1 MPISLGM
8 VAAAIARRA
17 GQTVAVGAT
26 AIAIV
31 TIECAS
37 AKAQT
42 APVRP
47 DQLAFRALYEE
58 LIETN
63 TTLSEG
69 SCTLAA
75 ERMGARLLAAGFDA
89 SAVRVLVLGDRPK
102 EGNLAAVLRGSDPS
116 IPPLLLLAHIDVVEA
131 NRADWARDPFTLVE
145 EDGYFYARGAFDDK
159 AQAAVWVDTL
169 VRLKTEGFTPRR
181 DIKIALTCGEETS
194 DTWNGVEWLL
204 EHHPDAL
211 SAGFALNEGARS
223 RLDGDGN
230 RLALE
235 IQAGEKV
242 YQDFQ
247 LEITNPGGHSSRPI
261 PDNAIDRLANG
272 LARLGDG
279 PFPLDVNPTVRA
291 YLIAMAGVT
300 PALAA
305 DLRAVAAEQPD
316 AAAAARLSAADP
328 ALNAIMRT
336 TCTPTMVNAGHAP
349 NALPQRARAN
359 VNCRILPG
367 HTAAE
372 VTIELERMIADA
384 GIVVTLVGE
393 PDPVSP
399 PPPLTPAI
407 LDPIVAAAAS
417 QWPGVPVVPSMA
429 TGATDGRFTN
439 AAGIPTYGVTGLFTD
454 PDGGGTHG
462 LNERIRV
469 RSLYE
474 GRDFLFDLVKAYAV
488 QAD

>member
-1 MPISLGM
+1 MRKLIGVVLGASLL
-8 VAAAIARRA
+8 A
-17 GQTVAVGAT
+17 GHAQ
-26 AIAIV
+26 
-31 TIECAS
+31 
-37 AKAQT
+37 AQT
-42 APVRP
+42 TSAASPLRP
-47 DQLAFRALYEE
+47 DQAAFRELYKE
-58 LIETN
+58 LVETN
-63 TTLSEG
+63 TTLSAG

-75 ERMGARLLAAGFDA
+75 ERMAARLRAAGMPAD
-89 SAVRVLVLGDRPK
+89 RVNVLFTSEHPK
-102 EGNLAAVLRGSDPS
+102 EGSLVAVYPGTSKKLRPM
-116 IPPLLLLAHIDVVEA
+116 LLLAHIDVVEA
-131 NRADWARDPFTLVE
+131 NRADWERDPFTLVE
-145 EDGYFYARGAFDDK
+145 EGGYFYARGTADDK
-159 AQAAVWVDTL
+159 AQAAIWVDTL
-169 VRLKTEGFTPRR
+169 IRLKAGGFTPRR

-204 EHHPDAL
+204 ETHPDAL

-223 RLDGDGN
+223 RLDANGN

-247 LEITNPGGHSSRPI
+247 LEITNPGGHSSRPV

-272 LARLGDG
+272 LVRLWDQ
-279 PFPLDVNPTVRA
+279 PFPLEVNPTVRA
-291 YLIAMAGVT
+291 YLDAMAGVA

-305 DLRAVAAEQPD
+305 DMRAVAAAQPD
-316 AAAAARLSAADP
+316 PAAAARLSAADP
-328 ALNAIMRT
+328 GLNSMMRT

-367 HTAAE
+367 HRAAE
-372 VTIELERMIADA
+372 VKAELERRIADP

-407 LDPIVAAAAS
+407 LNPILAAAAAH
-417 QWPGVPVVPSMA
+417 WPGVPVVPSMA

-439 AAGIPTYGVTGLFTD
+439 AAGIPTYGVTGLFGD

-474 GRDFLFDLVKAYAV
+474 GRDFLFDLVKAYSA
-488 QAD
+488 QP